1 VFVKDNLGLRD
12 TAGCPSRES
21 RETIIDCDRE
31 TQQRL
36 LLYEGI
42 YIIIRV
48 IFMHGLLLIIDSLAR
63 VIVITNETHLLYFV
77 YAYSS
82 TFIRSFEARDLRNK

>member
-1 VFVKDNLGLRD
+1 MFVKDDLGLRD

-36 LLYEGI
+36 LLYHSLRTKV
-42 YIIIRV
+42 RV
-48 IFMHGLLLIIDSLAR
+48 IFMHGLLLLTHHH
-63 VIVITNETHLLYFV
+63 VIERYLCVKDNVDKYFLFPINP
-77 YAYSS
+77 S
-82 TFIRSFEARDLRNK
+82 TRDRN